1 MTEKILNTDPNNNG
15 CNLWTISKGTGTP
28 VILINGGP
36 GCSDYLWGVSE
47 LIEDQC
53 QVVRFEP
60 RGCGRS
66 DWDGNYDM
74 DTMIAD
80 LDFVRASY
88 GFERCILIG
97 HSFGPDVGLA
107 YTIKHREHVMALIGI
122 SGGRIVN
129 DRDWSETYERNK
141 KERDEVNP
149 VAKFHADPQVNPVG
163 NKSRKAYI
171 KRAELLKDIA
181 ALDVPAMFIAGAEDI
196 RPNWPIQ
203 QLAGLMGAKYV
214 EIEAA
219 AHCIWLTH
227 GGELRDLLRNAI
239 AEADYANE

>member
-1 MTEKILNTDPNNNG
+1 MTEKTLNTAPNNQG
-15 CNLWTISKGTGTP
+15 CNIWTVCKGKGVP

-47 LIEDQC
+47 LIEDDC

-66 DWDGNYDM
+66 DWDGNYDL

-107 YTIKHREHVMALIGI
+107 YTLRHREHVMALIGI

-129 DRDWSETYERNK
+129 DRDWSETYKRNR
-141 KERDEVNP
+141 KERGEVNP
-149 VAKFHADPQVNPVG
+149 VETFHADPLVNPIG
-163 NKSRKAYI
+163 NDSRKAFI
-171 KRAELLKDIA
+171 QRPELLKEISE
-181 ALDVPAMFIAGAEDI
+181 LDVPATFIAGSEDI

-203 QLAGLMGAKYV
+203 QLAGLMGAEYV
-214 EIEAA
+214 EIEGA

-227 GGELRDLLRNAI
+227 GNELRKVLSRVINTLK
-239 AEADYANE
+239 